1 MRCHKPG
8 TDQDATLTVKANG
21 FPCPEFNL
29 PFATSSDPNIVEC
42 FIPVTTGDQLTI
54 SGTFNGTCVH
64 GAFDLLVDGTF
75 VGDKR
80 IEGLKTGDIK
90 HWTRKLSYEKVFDTP
105 IPPGYTSIYTPKE
118 IVEGNLHARLLDD
131 TLDPARGD
139 QLNVGSLAVIVSVN
153 QKSSDNY
160 VHGYASTICGQWRKT
175 KTNRENAGDGGI
187 APTHELEVKVINGA
201 DALNKNRQS
210 AHRRHFEQLRFG
222 HKPWAKF
229 IFYYRSRMAIE
240 TAGCVSRPDH
250 SVALEPAAP
259 GSFVAATKE
268 DGRGKSSAKKKKK
281 NFTEENVFDEDT
293 IQVKSAR
300 RDLSIVSSAATT
312 PSKGAS
318 AMQQTSSPRSWRESS
333 GLFVSMSSPVTP
345 SKPARARQPTSSPRE
360 KRESSDGGLFVSPS
374 PVKRSHVT
382 ENRDRDLENEFTHR
396 RGSFVQNTEDE
407 DEGYQVL
414 PGEDEMDEA
423 PDEALA
429 SNSSDSASENIQ
441 VAQVNITERLPS
453 VRGSVETKDTKTG
466 VFVSESKDKQEVLDP
481 AVQEEP
487 LNTGVTAS
495 SSTIETP
502 MPSVS
507 PEDITGLASD
517 HGVIDTAKLIKL
529 FSDRKIT
536 YAAGL
541 EVVAAV
547 ARKVGSNYMLKN
559 TEAGERRE
567 SSQVAKTSV
576 PQSEKSVPESEV
588 PVMSEEDTEG
598 VHIKTEPADKPKV
611 TDQATTTLPDAT
623 SPPSTSAPQVPT
635 PASTSAPKMP
645 TPPSLKRP
653 LSNDRLSR
661 ESTPNKKARVA
672 ELKAKKAALVAAN
685 QEKAKKK
692 IAAEKALEEERK
704 RRAAEE
710 DELLRE
716 IAEAEK
722 EGMELDEETAELVK
736 MREMEEDE
744 V

>member
-131 TLDPARGD
+131 PLDPAQGD
-139 QLNVGSLAVIVSVN
+139 QLNVGSLAVIISVN

-160 VHGYASTICGQWRKT
+160 THGYASTICGQWKKT
-175 KTNRENAGDGGI
+175 KINRENAGDGAI
-187 APTHELEVKVINGA
+187 PPTHELEVKVINGA

-210 AHRRHFEQLRFG
+210 THRRHFEQLRFG

-250 SVALEPAAP
+250 SIALEPAAP

-268 DGRGKSSAKKKKK
+268 DGRGKSGAKKKKKKK
-281 NFTEENVFDEDT
+281 NFAEENVSDEDT

-312 PSKGAS
+312 PSKS
-318 AMQQTSSPRSWRESS
+318 ATAGQPTSSPREWRESS
-333 GLFVSMSSPVTP
+333 GLFVSMSSPATP
-345 SKPARARQPTSSPRE
+345 SKPARAGQPTSSPRE
-360 KRESSDGGLFVSPS
+360 RREFSDGGLFMSPS

-382 ENRDRDLENEFTHR
+382 ENRERDLENEFTHR

-414 PGEDEMDEA
+414 PGDEEMDEA
-423 PDEALA
+423 PEEALA

-441 VAQVNITERLPS
+441 VAQVNINERLPS

-536 YAAGL
+536 YSAGL

-547 ARKVGSNYMLKN
+547 AKKVGSNHMLKN

-567 SSQVAKTSV
+567 SPQVAKT
-576 PQSEKSVPESEV
+576 SVPESEV
-588 PVMSEEDTEG
+588 PVMSEEVTEE
-598 VHIKTEPADKPKV
+598 VRIKAEPADKPKV
-611 TDQATTTLPDAT
+611 TGHATTTQPDAA

-635 PASTSAPKMP
+635 SASTSAPKMP
-645 TPPSLKRP
+645 TLPSLKRP

-661 ESTPNKKARVA
+661 ESTPNKKARLA
-672 ELKAKKAALVAAN
+672 DLKAKKAALVAAN
-685 QEKAKKK
+685 QEKARKK

-716 IAEAEK
+716 IAEVEK